1 VDPTPEFLCGEFHRR
16 KPRQRRIRRRM
27 AGIGAQPCRF
37 RQFRRRSHPICRPS
51 SCICQLAFV
60 ELTAKPPEAKLDRG
74 EDTKVARAPARFSKS
89 LARWVDMEHA
99 MVELG
104 VRHLHMIGEAEAP
117 LKRAPRILI
126 MQQNRQIEWL
136 RDLPRGPGR
145 LTAALRVDCR
155 FDEPRRPSVGSDAV
169 ITNPA
174 NSGRATG
181 SESRNAK
188 RPL

>member
-1 VDPTPEFLCGEFHRR
+1 
-16 KPRQRRIRRRM
+16 M
-27 AGIGAQPCRF
+27 AGMGGAQPCRF
-37 RQFRRRSHPICRPS
+37 RQFRRRSHPIWRLS
-51 SCICQLAFV
+51 SCICQLAF

-155 FDEPRRPSVGSDAV
+155 LDEPRRPSVAR
-169 ITNPA
+169 T
-174 NSGRATG
+174 
-181 SESRNAK
+181 
-188 RPL
+188 L

>member
-1 VDPTPEFLCGEFHRR
+1 MGRFAAIHGGAAGRGTGRCTGQRPL
-16 KPRQRRIRRRM
+16 PRSPHAGRDR
-27 AGIGAQPCRF
+27 APAEGIGARS
-37 RQFRRRSHPICRPS
+37 RQLRRRSPYHPICRPS

-99 MVELG
+99 VVELG

-155 FDEPRRPSVGSDAV
+155 FDEPRRPSVAR
-169 ITNPA
+169 T
-174 NSGRATG
+174 
-181 SESRNAK
+181 
-188 RPL
+188 L